1 MKVERIKVE
10 VEFCEIEC
18 FEPFEYKGQIYL
30 RLPALTCTVQQYYG
44 HAQFRSVKGD
54 FNAVEM
60 TNSELGDYEYFER
73 DKLVRPL
80 KAELKIYE

>member
-1 MKVERIKVE
+1 MNIERIKVE
-10 VEFCEIEC
+10 IEFAELEE
-18 FEPFEYKGQIYL
+18 FEPFEYKGDVYL

-54 FNAVEM
+54 FNAVGM
-60 TNSELGDYEYFER
+60 SGRAKNDYEYFKA
-73 DKLVRPL
+73 DTMVRPL